1 MRRHLAGRL
10 IICIFTVTSHA
21 KEKAARNAKAY
32 EAQAS
37 AEVAVETTEGQP
49 AEHHYAGAYVA
60 PAASLFKQAQ
70 EQSIGGIMDDQPTAA
85 WTAMT
90 LRMWCASS
98 SASTSPAFPW

>member
-10 IICIFTVTSHA
+10 IICIFTVTSRA

-32 EAQAS
+32 EAQTS

-70 EQSIGGIMDDQPTAA
+70 EQSIGGS
-85 WTAMT
+85 WTIS
-90 LRMWCASS
+90 LQLPGQR
-98 SASTSPAFPW
+98 

>member
-10 IICIFTVTSHA
+10 IICIFTVTSRA

-37 AEVAVETTEGQP
+37 AEVAAETTEGQP

-70 EQSIGGIMDDQPTAA
+70 EQSIGGIMDDQLQLPGQ
-85 WTAMT
+85 
-90 LRMWCASS
+90 R
-98 SASTSPAFPW
+98 